1 MRCFQL
7 ACLSLC
13 WMICGCSPVPSPNQA
28 SSRIDSQTEN
38 ETKQE
43 QIAIEANDAN
53 DTELLKSRRIAMV
66 EAQLERRGI
75 RDQRVLQAMRRVRRH
90 QFVPPELIDQA
101 YDDWP
106 LPIGQGQ
113 TISQPY
119 IVSLMTELVRPQPGM
134 KALDIGTGCGYQA
147 AILAEVVEHVVS
159 IEIVPELAEQAKQR
173 LGQMGYK
180 NIEVHLGDGYRG
192 WVEQAPFDII
202 VVAAAPDHVPQ
213 PLLDQLAKGG
223 RMVIPVGRGNQDL
236 KLIEKDKK
244 GGIRESLITA
254 VRFVPMTGEA
264 QPQKR

>member
-1 MRCFQL
+1 MRCFLL
-7 ACLSLC
+7 ACLCQC
-13 WMICGCSPVPSPNQA
+13 WIICGCSPVHTPNQA

-38 ETKQE
+38 QTNQE
-43 QIAIEANDAN
+43 QTPIEAN
-53 DTELLKSRRIAMV
+53 DTELLKSRRIEMV
-66 EAQLERRGI
+66 DSQLERRGI

-119 IVSLMTELVRPQPGM
+119 IVGLMTELVRPQPGM

-147 AILAEVVEHVVS
+147 AILAEIVEHVVS

-173 LGQMGYK
+173 LGQLGYK
-180 NIEVHLGDGYRG
+180 NIDVHLGDGYRG

-236 KLIEKDKK
+236 KLIEKDKQ
-244 GGIRESLITA
+244 GAIRESLITA